1 MIFCSNLIFGY
12 YSCLWLCIGGWL
24 CIDCV
29 LIVDW
34 LIVDVCL
41 LMIDIL
47 EL

>member
-1 MIFCSNLIFGY
+1 MVVYDCVLGV
-12 YSCLWLCIGGWL
+12 
-24 CIDCV
+24 DCV